1 MDFTN
6 IHEAA
11 KFVRELS
18 EEETARI
25 GDHEVWRQPDGSVV
39 ILEPGEGNNN
49 EWLDEGAVLIGTVA
63 EKLY

>member
-11 KFVRELS
+11 KFVREMS
-18 EEETARI
+18 EEATARI
-25 GDHEVWRQPDGSVV
+25 GDNEVWRQPDGSVV